1 MYLKQN
7 PLNLDTIAYKGHE
20 DPPQILNFIRK
31 YINPEKLYKQVLH
44 KKIMMLYEINLV
56 GMNLQIHQ
64 KLWKDFFDFE

>member
-1 MYLKQN
+1 MLESKQN

-44 KKIMMLYEINLV
+44 KKIMMLYEAL
-56 GMNLQIHQ
+56 GWDEPTDSSKTLER
-64 KLWKDFFDFE
+64 FF